1 MTWSGFRPSDDACV
15 YGYLIPSNM
24 FAVVTLG
31 YTAEIMREIYKD
43 EEVAARAE
51 KLASEIRAGIEKYGV
66 VEHPKF
72 GKMYAYET
80 DGLGNYVFMDDAN
93 VPSLMSI
100 PYLGY
105 CSADDEIYKN
115 TRAFV
120 LSKENPYYYEGTAAK
135 GVGSPHT
142 PPEYIWHIAL
152 SMQGLTS
159 RDPEECKALLHMLK
173 TTDDGKGFMHEG
185 CHKDDPS
192 KFTRPWFAWS
202 NSLFSEFVLKC
213 IDENIL

>member
-1 MTWSGFRPSDDACV
+1 
-15 YGYLIPSNM
+15 M

-105 CSADDEIYKN
+105 CSADNEIYKN

-135 GVGSPHT
+135 GIGART
-142 PPEYIWHIAL
+142 PRR
-152 SMQGLTS
+152 STSGTS
-159 RDPEECKALLHMLK
+159 RFPCRGSQAV
-173 TTDDGKGFMHEG
+173 
-185 CHKDDPS
+185 
-192 KFTRPWFAWS
+192 TRRNAKR
-202 NSLFSEFVLKC
+202 FSTC
-213 IDENIL
+213 